1 MQMPV
6 DDLVERLNRATKEMH
21 EFDISALCI
30 TPGPDL
36 RYFIDYD
43 AKDLERITCL
53 ILHETKQPI
62 LLVPR
67 LEKLPAMASGA
78 GRIGL
83 EIQTYG
89 EFDDPYQ
96 IIAKRI
102 GSVKR
107 IGVDDRMWAVKAKGI
122 EKALKDVE
130 VIAAGKFTQKLR
142 SVKSE
147 YEIGALTR
155 VSASI
160 DDVHRQ
166 VPDLI
171 KPGRTELEVARDIG
185 ALILNHGH
193 AKVDFIIVAAGANSA
208 SPHHEPT
215 DQIIKAGDVVVVD
228 IGGTSHEGYC
238 SDCTRT
244 YALKGV
250 TGDFIEKYAVLQ
262 KAQEMALQTV
272 RPGALPSEI
281 DLAGR
286 NYLTSNE
293 LGEFFI
299 HRTGHG
305 IGVET
310 HEEPYIG
317 SALHEPILVN
327 QVFSVEPGFYIE
339 GVFGA
344 RIEDIVATTNASS
357 IVLNKTSK
365 DLLII

>member
-6 DDLVERLNRATKEMH
+6 EDLSARLNRAKSEMQ
-21 EFDISALCI
+21 EFGISALCI

-53 ILHETKQPI
+53 VLHEAVEPF

-78 GRIGL
+78 GRMGI

-89 EFDDPYQ
+89 EFDDPYK
-96 IIAKRI
+96 IIADRI
-102 GSVKR
+102 GSVR
-107 IGVDDRMWAVKAKGI
+107 QIGVDDRMWAVKAKGI
-122 EKALKDVE
+122 ENALSDVK
-130 VIAAGKFTQKLR
+130 VVAAGKFTQNLR
-142 SVKSE
+142 SVKSD
-147 YEIGALTR
+147 YEVAALTR
-155 VSASI
+155 VSSSI
-160 DDVHRQ
+160 DEVHLQ
-166 VPDLI
+166 VPNLI
-171 KPGRTELEVARDIG
+171 QPGRTELDVARDIG
-185 ALILNHGH
+185 ALILKHGH
-193 AKVDFIIVAAGANSA
+193 ARVDFIIVAAGPNSA

-215 DQIIKAGDVVVVD
+215 DRIIKAGDVVVVD

-244 YALKGV
+244 YALNGV
-250 TGDFIEKYAVLQ
+250 ADDFIEKYQVLQ
-262 KAQEMALQTV
+262 KAQELSLGV
-272 RPGALPSEI
+272 VKPGVLPSEV
-281 DLAGR
+281 DLMGR
-286 NYLTSNE
+286 NYLTSHE
-293 LGEFFI
+293 LGEYFI

-317 SALHEPILVN
+317 SALHEPLLAN

-344 RIEDIVATTNASS
+344 RIEDIVATTNKSFS
-357 IVLNKTSK
+357 VLNKTSK